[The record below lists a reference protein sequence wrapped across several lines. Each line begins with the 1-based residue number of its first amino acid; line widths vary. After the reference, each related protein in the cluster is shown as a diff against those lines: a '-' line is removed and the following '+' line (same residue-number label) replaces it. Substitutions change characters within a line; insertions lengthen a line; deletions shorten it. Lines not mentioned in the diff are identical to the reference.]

1 MTMGERSL
9 NTIADKV
16 IVRAIATTQLLAS
29 LGGFLTVPLA
39 FLYGG
44 ATARPTAFHLVLFY
58 LSCGL
63 VSAIF
68 LYSRLVA
75 ARAMALVWHVVLA
88 GGLTLAFFAGSL
100 AGWWLIGLPWSV
112 LSLYYLAATSLPSI
126 WAAAKRDPVTARNTV
141 LAGSAVILL
150 MVGLHIFSDVS
161 VAGLE
166 MQLHSTD
173 GKVRCAAARR
183 LGEKGAAGVSA
194 LPALMAM
201 LDNTICPHYGEFADD
216 PAADIEKIGGIDPL
230 IEVMRDS
237 KSIGGFAAAWQLRE
251 SVARYPDRVADL
263 KQAFAAGLKN
273 GDNSVRRLSVE
284 GLGAMGQNAVDLLP
298 ELQELVDDPSPEVR
312 ASVVEAL
319 GKMGSVASLSQEVA
333 SPDQQVRFEAIRA
346 LASNGAAAIPVLES
360 ELNDRSET
368 NAREAATALS
378 KFGRQALPALSSL
391 ERVASNSA
399 DPSTRGAAIEA
410 LKNIGLEGLP
420 AIENALGDSDAQ
432 VRDYAIALL
441 GSYGRAGV
449 PALASFLDRPW
460 TPSTTRAA
468 DILGELGPTALP
480 ALDALERV
488 AVNSPDQTTR
498 RVAIGALAKIG
509 PPAYSVVVRLANDP
523 DPQTS
528 AEAQRSLKG
537 MRIKYPLLP
546 NP

>member
-9 NTIADKV
+9 NPIADKV

-29 LGGFLTVPLA
+29 LGGFLTVPFA

-44 ATARPTAFHLVLFY
+44 ATARPTAFHFVLLY
-58 LSCGL
+58 LSCAL

-68 LYSRLVA
+68 LYSGLVA

-88 GGLTLAFFAGSL
+88 GGLTFAFFAGSE
-100 AGWWLIGLPWSV
+100 AGWWLIWLLWSV
-112 LSLYYLAATSLPSI
+112 LSLCYLAATSLPPI
-126 WAAAKRDPVTARNTV
+126 WAAAKGNPQAARSTI
-141 LAGSAVILL
+141 LAGSAVIL
-150 MVGLHIFSDVS
+150 MVVGFHIFSDVS
-161 VAGLE
+161 VTGLE

-173 GKVRCAAARR
+173 GNVRCAAARR
-183 LGEKGAAGVSA
+183 LGEKGAAAAIA
-194 LPALMAM
+194 LPALKAM

-216 PAADIEKIGGIDPL
+216 PAADIERIGGIDPL

-237 KSIGGFAAAWQLRE
+237 KSIGRIAAARHVRE
-251 SVARYPDRVADL
+251 SVTRYPDRATDL

-273 GDNSVRRLSVE
+273 DDNSVRWLSVE
-284 GLGAMGQNAVDLLP
+284 GLGDMGQSAADLLP

-312 ASVVEAL
+312 SSVVEAL
-319 GKMGSVASLSQEVA
+319 GKMGSVDSLSRVVA
-333 SPDQQVRFEAIRA
+333 SPDQQVRLEAIRA
-346 LASNGAAAIPVLES
+346 LAGNGAAAIPLLES
-360 ELNDRSET
+360 ELNDSSET
-368 NAREAATALS
+368 NAKEAVIALS

-391 ERVASNSA
+391 EHLASNSA
-399 DPSTRGAAIEA
+399 APSTRGSALEA
-410 LKNIGLEGLP
+410 LKNIGPEGLP

-449 PALASFLDRPW
+449 PALASFLEQPW
-460 TPSTTRAA
+460 TPSTTRAV
-468 DILGELGPTALP
+468 DILGGLGPRALP
-480 ALDALERV
+480 ALDALERT
-488 AVNSPDQTTR
+488 AVSSPDQTTR
-498 RVAIGALAKIG
+498 QLAIGALAKIG

-528 AEAQRSLKG
+528 AEAQSWLKG
-537 MRIKYPLLP
+537 MRIKYPSLP

>member
-1 MTMGERSL
+1 M
-9 NTIADKV
+9 
-16 IVRAIATTQLLAS
+16 
-29 LGGFLTVPLA
+29 
-39 FLYGG
+39 
-44 ATARPTAFHLVLFY
+44 
-58 LSCGL
+58 
-63 VSAIF
+63 
-68 LYSRLVA
+68 
-75 ARAMALVWHVVLA
+75 
-88 GGLTLAFFAGSL
+88 
-100 AGWWLIGLPWSV
+100 
-112 LSLYYLAATSLPSI
+112 
-126 WAAAKRDPVTARNTV
+126 
-141 LAGSAVILL
+141 
-150 MVGLHIFSDVS
+150 
-161 VAGLE
+161 
-166 MQLHSTD
+166 
-173 GKVRCAAARR
+173 
-183 LGEKGAAGVSA
+183 
-194 LPALMAM
+194 
-201 LDNTICPHYGEFADD
+201 
-216 PAADIEKIGGIDPL
+216 
-230 IEVMRDS
+230 
-237 KSIGGFAAAWQLRE
+237 
-251 SVARYPDRVADL
+251 
-263 KQAFAAGLKN
+263 
-273 GDNSVRRLSVE
+273 
-284 GLGAMGQNAVDLLP
+284 
-298 ELQELVDDPSPEVR
+298 
-312 ASVVEAL
+312 
-319 GKMGSVASLSQEVA
+319 
-333 SPDQQVRFEAIRA
+333 
-346 LASNGAAAIPVLES
+346 
-360 ELNDRSET
+360 
-368 NAREAATALS
+368 S

-460 TPSTTRAA
+460 TPSSTRAA

>member
-1 MTMGERSL
+1 MGERSL
-9 NTIADKV
+9 NPIADKV

-29 LGGFLTVPLA
+29 LGGFLMVPLA

-44 ATARPTAFHLVLFY
+44 ATARPTAFHFVLFY

-88 GGLTLAFFAGSL
+88 GGLTLAFFAGSQ
-100 AGWWLIGLPWSV
+100 AGWWLIWLWSV
-112 LSLYYLAATSLPSI
+112 LSLCYLTATSLPPI
-126 WAAAKRDPVTARNTV
+126 WAAAKTNPVTARNTV
-141 LAGSAVILL
+141 LVGSAVILL
-150 MVGLHIFSDVS
+150 VVGFHVFSDVS
-161 VAGLE
+161 ATGLE

-173 GKVRCAAARR
+173 GNVRCAAARR
-183 LGEKGAAGVSA
+183 LREKGAAAASA
-194 LPALMAM
+194 LPALKAM

-230 IEVMRDS
+230 IEVIRDS
-237 KSIGGFAAAWQLRE
+237 KSIGRFAAAWHLRE
-251 SVARYPDRVADL
+251 SVTRYPDRAADL

-273 GDNSVRRLSVE
+273 DDDSVRRLSVE
-284 GLGAMGQNAVDLLP
+284 GLGEMGQNAADLLP

-319 GKMGSVASLSQEVA
+319 GKMGSVDSLSQVVA
-333 SPDQQVRFEAIRA
+333 SPDQQTRFEAIRA
-346 LASNGAAAIPVLES
+346 LAGNGAAAIPVLES
-360 ELNDRSET
+360 ELNDSSET
-368 NAREAATALS
+368 NAKEAATALS
-378 KFGRQALPALSSL
+378 KFGRQALPALISL
-391 ERVASNSA
+391 EHVASNSP

-410 LKNIGLEGLP
+410 LKNIGPEGLP

-441 GSYGRAGV
+441 GSYGRAGA
-449 PALASFLDRPW
+449 PALASFLDQPW
-460 TPSTTRAA
+460 TPSTTRAV
-468 DILGELGPTALP
+468 DILGELGPRALP
-480 ALDALERV
+480 ALDALERT
-488 AVNSPDQTTR
+488 AVSSPDQTTR
-498 RVAIGALAKIG
+498 RLAIAALAKIG

-528 AEAQRSLKG
+528 AEAQSCLKG
-537 MRIKYPLLP
+537 MRIKYPSLP